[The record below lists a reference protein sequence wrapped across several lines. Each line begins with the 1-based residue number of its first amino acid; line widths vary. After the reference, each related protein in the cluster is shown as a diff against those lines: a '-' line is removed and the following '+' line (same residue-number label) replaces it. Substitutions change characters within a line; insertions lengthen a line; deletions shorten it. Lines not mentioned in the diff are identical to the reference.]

1 MIHIRIAWS
10 ILMLTL
16 GGASLL
22 YARQAARGSPYPCL
36 RLLWPFVALNMA
48 VVALMAAGIYACQN
62 VMGCELYE
70 CSPWPFILNGL
81 IQLCLVG
88 IAATHARFASACA
101 RGAPPPARV
110 VIGFAVLTVLLLAA
124 WTGVTFAF
132 PGGPAW
138 RRLRLVH
145 ETLFALVVAAG
156 AAALLWLHWRAGRL
170 AAAAAER
177 RAGGT
182 GNYGAS
188 ATADGGGPAGAEWT
202 DGGRQAAVAYARY
215 HLVLYAVL
223 AAALCLPADWRWAPA
238 SALALPASLFPF
250 WWVPAR
256 FVRLVATPALAA
268 RSQPALAE
276 LFAKHEVSPR
286 EREVAELIL
295 QGKSNKEIE
304 DALCIS
310 IHTVKNHVS
319 RLYEKLGVHSR
330 GQMASLIREHER
342 RAAARARP

>member
-36 RLLWPFVALNMA
+36 RLLWPFVALNLA

-70 CSPWPFILNGL
+70 CSPWPFILNGA

-88 IAATHARFASACA
+88 IAATHARFASAFA

-110 VIGFAVLTVLLLAA
+110 GVGFALLTVLLLAA
-124 WTGVTFAF
+124 WAGVTFAF
-132 PGGPAW
+132 PGSPAW

-156 AAALLWLHWRAGRL
+156 AAVLLWLHWRAGRGSAASAIQGVSGGAASGAL
-170 AAAAAER
+170 ATGGQGPEAGAR
-177 RAGGT
+177 RA
-182 GNYGAS
+182 AI
-188 ATADGGGPAGAEWT
+188 
-202 DGGRQAAVAYARY
+202 AYARY
-215 HLVLYAVL
+215 HLALYAVL
-223 AAALCLPADWRWAPA
+223 AASFCLPADWRWAPA
-238 SALALPASLFPF
+238 SALALPANLFPF

-304 DALCIS
+304 DVLCIS

-330 GQMASLIREHER
+330 GQLASLIRDHER
-342 RAAARARP
+342 RTAARARP